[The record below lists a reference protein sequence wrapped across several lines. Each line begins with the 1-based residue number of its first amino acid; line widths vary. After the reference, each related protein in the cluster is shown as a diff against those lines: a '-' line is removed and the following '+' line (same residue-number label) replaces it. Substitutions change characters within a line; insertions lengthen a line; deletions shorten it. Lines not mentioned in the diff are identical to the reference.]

1 MDTKIK
7 IGELAPNF
15 SFPSN
20 KGTITLTDYLGK
32 KSVVLFFYP
41 KDETPGCTKESC
53 SFRDSYESFIK
64 ADSEVIGVSSD
75 SIKSHE
81 KFAQNHRLP
90 FPLVSDEKGELRKLY
105 QVPKT
110 LGLLP
115 GRVTYVIDKQGIIR
129 HIFSSQL
136 QATKHIEEALTIIN
150 NL

>member
-110 LGLLP
+110 LGFLP